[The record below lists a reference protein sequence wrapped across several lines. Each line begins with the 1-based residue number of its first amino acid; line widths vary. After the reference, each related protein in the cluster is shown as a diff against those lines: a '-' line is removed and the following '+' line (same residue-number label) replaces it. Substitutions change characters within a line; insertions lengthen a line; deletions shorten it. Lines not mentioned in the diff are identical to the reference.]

1 MSGPTVEEMAALR
14 REMKALA
21 DDLADHERRD
31 EDGRC
36 PFTADEIRTLKR
48 SAMVFDTLE
57 WLGKWIVVATGGL
70 ALFGV
75 NLKAIKDFFT
85 GGGQ

>member
-31 EDGRC
+31 DDGRC

-48 SAMVFDTLE
+48 GVQVLDTLG
-57 WLGKWIVVATGGL
+57 WLGKWVVIITGGMA
-70 ALFGV
+70 ALGINWERIRAFFG
-75 NLKAIKDFFT
+75 
-85 GGGQ
+85 GSGQ